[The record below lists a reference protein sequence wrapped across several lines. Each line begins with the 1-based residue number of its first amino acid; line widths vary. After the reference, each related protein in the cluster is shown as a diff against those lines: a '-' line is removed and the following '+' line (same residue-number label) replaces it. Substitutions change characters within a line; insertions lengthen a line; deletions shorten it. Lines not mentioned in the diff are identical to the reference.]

1 VTLSLL
7 PLLIFAAEICVVTI
21 CTIRIIA
28 LGRGL
33 KVLAAVLGFFEI
45 TIWLFA
51 IGQIMRNLTDP
62 FCYLAFA
69 GGFTLG
75 NYLGVVIEERLAL
88 GTVLVRLITPRNP
101 ATLVARL
108 KQKDYGVTT
117 VAAEGATGPVN
128 VVLTVVPRKEL
139 KSVSTMLHAFDT
151 HAFYS
156 VDDLQ
161 TATHGI
167 FPVARRR
174 MSRLLPSMLRM
185 RSTTAVSVE

>member
-1 VTLSLL
+1 VTVSLL

-33 KVLAAVLGFFEI
+33 KVMAAVLGFFEI

-51 IGQIMRNLTDP
+51 IGQIMRNLADP

-88 GTVLVRLITPRNP
+88 GTVLVRLITPRDP
-101 ATLVARL
+101 VVLIERL
-108 KQKDYGVTT
+108 KQAEYGVTT
-117 VAAEGATGPVN
+117 VAAEGVNGPVS

-139 KSVSTMLHAFDT
+139 KSVVALLRAFDP
-151 HAFYS
+151 HGFHS

-167 FPVARRR
+167 FPSARRR
-174 MSRLLPSMLRM
+174 LGRLLPGPFRM
-185 RSTTAVSVE
+185 RASAVSVE